1 MPVNSV
7 QNFFCPFDRWP
18 PVNINFELFI
28 GYKQA

>member
-7 QNFFCPFDRWP
+7 QNFLCPFDHRVP
-18 PVNINFELFI
+18 ININFELFI

>member
-7 QNFFCPFDRWP
+7 QNFFCPFDRRA